1 MHANKPAYM
10 CEMQVAYSSQP
21 HRDRNKEKERERY
34 DKSREKEKMRG
45 GFCARA
51 IEKGK
56 CREEKHTKHAAFVA
70 ELIHASGNNKAETS

>member
-1 MHANKPAYM
+1 
-10 CEMQVAYSSQP
+10 
-21 HRDRNKEKERERY
+21 
-34 DKSREKEKMRG
+34 MRG